1 MGLFETST
9 LKFDID
15 QIEEMEKKI
24 KDTVIDLQ
32 DLKTKLIQSIDQ
44 LKKDWNTPAG
54 KKFIKEVDTNWSVQ
68 IDKYVKVLNAVDE
81 LLKTAATEYEK
92 VESSATKISF

>member
-1 MGLFETST
+1 MAST

-15 QIEEMEKKI
+15 EIKGMENKI
-24 KDTVIDLQ
+24 QDTAKDLE

-54 KKFIKEVDTNWSVQ
+54 KKFMEEVDINWAVQ
-68 IDKYVKVLNAVDE
+68 IDKYVKVLKAVDE

-92 VESSATKISF
+92 VESGATEITF